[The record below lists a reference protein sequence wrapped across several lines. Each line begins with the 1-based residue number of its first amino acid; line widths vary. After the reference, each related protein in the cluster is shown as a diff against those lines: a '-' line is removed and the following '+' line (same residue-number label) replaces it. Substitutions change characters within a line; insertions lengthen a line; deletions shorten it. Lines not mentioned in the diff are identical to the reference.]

1 MRQLSVSARA
11 RIVSCLVEGN
21 SVRSTCR
28 ITGAAKRT
36 VLKLLAD
43 IGTACRAYH
52 DEHVVEVRSTRI
64 QCDEIW
70 AFIFAKD
77 KNVLEDEKRYGI
89 GSIWTWTA
97 IDADS
102 KLLVGS
108 HVGTRDAACAH
119 EFIEDVASR
128 LVNRV
133 QLTTDGHKAYLSAV
147 ESAFGADVDYAMLI
161 KLFGEVNP
169 GEARYSPPKCTGIR
183 KEPITGNPDERH
195 VSTSFV
201 ERQNL
206 TMRMG
211 MRRFTR
217 LTNGFSKKV
226 ENHEHA
232 VSLHMMHYNFCRVHQ
247 TLRVTPAMQAGLSDH
262 VWSLEELVAL
272 IPEPT
277 VAPWGSRLAALR
289 IVENSK

>member
-1 MRQLSVSARA
+1 MPAHAYALGMRQLSVSARA

-70 AFIFAKD
+70 AFVFAKD

-133 QLTTDGHKAYLSAV
+133 QLFVVVDHFLPPGITRRCRFIRVRANAMILSASAAYT
-147 ESAFGADVDYAMLI
+147 EMKSGMRSSSSRFAFG
-161 KLFGEVNP
+161 
-169 GEARYSPPKCTGIR
+169 RPPSFIR
-183 KEPITGNPDERH
+183 
-195 VSTSFV
+195 
-201 ERQNL
+201 
-206 TMRMG
+206 
-211 MRRFTR
+211 R
-217 LTNGFSKKV
+217 LTCAF
-226 ENHEHA
+226 A
-232 VSLHMMHYNFCRVHQ
+232 
-247 TLRVTPAMQAGLSDH
+247 
-262 VWSLEELVAL
+262 
-272 IPEPT
+272 
-277 VAPWGSRLAALR
+277 
-289 IVENSK
+289 NSARSVRECTRK